1 MIQISQ
7 EAGQAVWYSHLL
19 MNFPQFAV
27 IHIVK
32 DFSVVSEAEVD
43 VFLEF
48 SCPFDDGCQWMLAI

>member
-1 MIQISQ
+1 MAES
-7 EAGQAVWYSHLL
+7 EEELKSLL

-43 VFLEF
+43 AFLKF
-48 SCPFDDGCQWMLAI
+48 SAFSMIQRMLAI